1 MSMLLVAISTTL
13 LCFLSCTACLRFIF
27 SRQGWFWILP
37 FLISAIFLYI
47 SIDPL
52 IAIITSAVSGSY
64 QIKIS
69 PDRSVREIVPLIIV
83 LLWYTMIIAFR
94 YALKAVVPVNQHLI
108 DTQKNLHESR
118 YLERV
123 ERRALRKKTENLID
137 RAYRTTQNQTGTL
150 YPPEWVAG
158 FDE

>member
-37 FLISAIFLYI
+37 FLISAIFLFI

-52 IAIITSAVSGSY
+52 IAVITSTITGSY
-64 QIKIS
+64 YIEIS

-83 LLWYTMIIAFR
+83 MLWYTMIIVFR

-108 DTQKNLHESR
+108 DTRKNLHEAR

-123 ERRALRKKTENLID
+123 ERRALRRRTETLID
-137 RAYRTTQNQTGTL
+137 RAYLTTQDQTGTV
-150 YPPEWVAG
+150 YPLEWVAR